1 MESSKV
7 NSNENDVSKLN
18 SAWNNY
24 DKRLKWIEITNWILI
39 PHWCQ
44 WNGLKRNQVTW
55 MVGFD
60 VTWLKETDWFNWIVN
75 SNYI

>member
-7 NSNENDVSKLN
+7 NSNEIKISKLN

-24 DKRLKWIEITNWILI
+24 NRRLKWIDDNELNKIVSKW
-39 PHWCQ
+39 
-44 WNGLKRNQVTW
+44 NQVTW

-60 VTWLKETDWFNWIVN
+60 ITWMKEKQIDLIE
-75 SNYI
+75 